1 MSSYDYLF
9 KILIIGDASV
19 GKSSVMFRFTDGI
32 FMEDQKATI
41 GVDYKI
47 KSLQIASKESG
58 DPRIIKFHIWDSA
71 GQEKFRTIVRTY
83 FHGA

>member
-47 KSLQIASKESG
+47 KSL
-58 DPRIIKFHIWDSA
+58 
-71 GQEKFRTIVRTY
+71 
-83 FHGA
+83 